1 MSYQLQRISC
11 LVAHQIYKGC
21 SSWIKKAGTSDSAAN
36 AEERFKYEKEK
47 RPERIFN
54 VKWCEG
60 RPWLKYD
67 CDENVMTCTIC
78 TKYGKRGETGN
89 LKKLALEV
97 EHEIEREFIKL
108 NVLNEIKCYIL
119 ITLMYMPNTCRLVWN
134 KNYML
139 SEISV
144 KVFRSSRN

>member
-1 MSYQLQRISC
+1 MLWPIKF
-11 LVAHQIYKGC
+11 IKGARPGL
-21 SSWIKKAGTSDSAAN
+21 KRPAQVTSDSATN
-36 AEERFKYEKEK
+36 AEKRFKYEKEK

-54 VKWCEG
+54 AKWCEG

-67 CDENVMTCTIC
+67 RDENVMTCTIC

-89 LKKLALEV
+89 LNNYDNLSG
-97 EHEIEREFIKL
+97 
-108 NVLNEIKCYIL
+108 C
-119 ITLMYMPNTCRLVWN
+119 PNTCRLIWN

-144 KVFRSSRN
+144 KVFRSGRKLVVPTETDIV

>member
-1 MSYQLQRISC
+1 MLWPIKF
-11 LVAHQIYKGC
+11 IKGARPGL
-21 SSWIKKAGTSDSAAN
+21 KRPAQVTSDSATN
-36 AEERFKYEKEK
+36 AEKRFKYEKEK

-54 VKWCEG
+54 AKWCEG

-67 CDENVMTCTIC
+67 RDENVMTCTIC

-89 LKKLALEV
+89 LNNYDNLSG
-97 EHEIEREFIKL
+97 
-108 NVLNEIKCYIL
+108 C
-119 ITLMYMPNTCRLVWN
+119 PNTCRLIWN

-144 KVFRSSRN
+144 KVFRSGRKLVGPTETDIV